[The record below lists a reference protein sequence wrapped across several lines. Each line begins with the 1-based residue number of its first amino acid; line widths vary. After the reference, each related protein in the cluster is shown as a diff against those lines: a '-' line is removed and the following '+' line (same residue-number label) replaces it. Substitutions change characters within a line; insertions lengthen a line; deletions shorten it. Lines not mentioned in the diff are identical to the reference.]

1 LSVRVVSLVPSASE
15 TLVAWGVRPIA
26 VTRFCEQPGL
36 ATVGGTKNPDIAAIV
51 ALAPDVV
58 VLDREEN
65 RRADAEALEAAGVP
79 IHVTHV
85 RGVADVAPMLSAL
98 ALAVGVGGGPGGVGE
113 VAVGG
118 WPEGEGKVAVGGG
131 PRAGRGEGLR
141 VWVPIWRRPWMTV
154 NDDTYGGSMLEACGV
169 VNVFGGHPDRYPT
182 VSLDEVSALR
192 PDIVLAP
199 TEPYPFKESHRD
211 LFTEVAPMVIVDG
224 QDLFWW
230 GVRTG
235 PAIERLRAR
244 LDALPR

>member
-1 LSVRVVSLVPSASE
+1 VTVRVVSLVPSATE
-15 TLVAWGVRPIA
+15 TLVAWGVQPIA

-65 RRADAEALEAAGVP
+65 RLIDAEALEAAGVP

-85 RGVADVAPMLSAL
+85 RRVADVAPMLSAL
-98 ALAVGVGGGPGGVGE
+98 AAAVGLPGE
-113 VAVGG
+113 
-118 WPEGEGKVAVGGG
+118 PEGEGNVAGGDG
-131 PRAGRGEGLR
+131 PGAGRDDGLR
-141 VWVPIWRRPWMTV
+141 VWVPIWRRPWMTI

-182 VSLDEVSALR
+182 VSLEEVSALR
-192 PDIVLAP
+192 PDVVLAP
-199 TEPYPFKESHRD
+199 TEPYPFQEKHRD

-230 GVRTG
+230 GARTR
-235 PAIERLRAR
+235 PAVERLQAR
-244 LDALPR
+244 LGALSR